1 MLPQS
6 ASTHYSHSIY
16 HTQITDLFITSLVS
30 LSSKRKTNI
39 SEEMWIRCEWY
50 SPIRAKAQQ
59 PLVPS
64 WYVYPSSERIQDDK
78 KQQGGT
84 IHVGGRSYIY
94 FIKNVLCWHA
104 KLAQWRYAWGVR
116 VSGGAF
122 SGTEFSSLRLSGRK
136 RSSHA
141 AIIGASDRNQ
151 ETVWCL
157 LTRIGTMSCP
167 VCVIGNGKVSSLRV
181 SAL

>member
-1 MLPQS
+1 MKEE
-6 ASTHYSHSIY
+6 TNN
-16 HTQITDLFITSLVS
+16 
-30 LSSKRKTNI
+30 SKEI
-39 SEEMWIRCEWY
+39 WMRCEWY
-50 SPIRAKAQQ
+50 SSLRAKAQQ

-64 WYVYPSSERIQDDK
+64 WYVYPSSEGIQHDK

-104 KLAQWRYAWGVR
+104 KLAQWRCVWGVW

-122 SGTEFSSLRLSGRK
+122 SGTEFSSPRLSGRK

-141 AIIGASDRNQ
+141 AIIGASDRKQ

-157 LTRIGTMSCP
+157 LTLIGTMSCP
-167 VCVIGNGKVSSLRV
+167 VCVIGNGKASSLRA
-181 SAL
+181 STL